1 MLKILS
7 PQDFTITI
15 EHIKKS
21 KNMTYMDAIQYYCE
35 QNKIEPET
43 IGKLV
48 QGSLKQKVREEAES
62 LNFLPDRYY
71 LYKETESVGASIGIF
86 TNLTTV
92 KHLVIFSICFLYFNQ
107 LNNKYGS
114 LFKLLFGIYTVGI
127 VWLVLFNSYSILAAR
142 VATFFTIVEI
152 ILVPMIVIY
161 FTNERFAK
169 IIVIFYALIHLTYNL
184 YMTQEVK
191 YEGNI
196 FSDSSDKCIIQR
208 F

>member
-62 LNFLPDRYY
+62 LNFLP
-71 LYKETESVGASIGIF
+71 
-86 TNLTTV
+86 TT
-92 KHLVIFSICFLYFNQ
+92 
-107 LNNKYGS
+107 
-114 LFKLLFGIYTVGI
+114 T
-127 VWLVLFNSYSILAAR
+127 
-142 VATFFTIVEI
+142 
-152 ILVPMIVIY
+152 
-161 FTNERFAK
+161 K
-169 IIVIFYALIHLTYNL
+169 IPGL
-184 YMTQEVK
+184 
-191 YEGNI
+191 
-196 FSDSSDKCIIQR
+196 
-208 F
+208 